1 MAYALLIDDDAEILR
16 SAVAAVEAS
25 GLALL
30 TASTWDEGLEKFYAH
45 SPELVISDYNLPGS
59 DMGLSLLVEIA
70 RLRPSTKLILISG
83 YLNESDAAQLRSLGL
98 VDDVMSKNDPVET
111 ARIIVSEVRQAAE
124 RAKSPTDWAQFGRA
138 AGEKRSVDP
147 DALARLDGFLKL
159 NRLPG
164 DES

>member
-16 SAVAAVEAS
+16 SAVTAVRAS
-25 GLALL
+25 GLSLL
-30 TASTWDEGLEKFYAH
+30 TASSWEEGLDKFYAH

-59 DMGLSLLVEIA
+59 EMGLSLLVEIA

-83 YLNESDAAQLRSLGL
+83 YLNDSDAAEVRSLGL

-111 ARIIVSEVRQAAE
+111 ARVIVSEVRRASE
-124 RAKSPTDWAQFGRA
+124 RAKAPTDWAEFGRA
-138 AGEKRSVDP
+138 AGEKRAVDP
-147 DALARLDGFLKL
+147 EALARLDGFLKL
-159 NRLPG
+159 HRLPG